1 MLLCQLGDI
10 TTLEAISI
18 YGFFRMHLIVVS
30 VLNKHVFLKYR
41 CQIICTRSFILLW
54 IYEFVVFRPRH
65 GPVRVGYEGSTVDN
79 VVLPIFMFQKRQNSI
94 KWHLVTGRLNSA
106 MRSDRWQADRLC
118 ELWLH
123 GTLEEQSIFR
133 VTGSS
138 W

>member
-18 YGFFRMHLIVVS
+18 YSFFRMHLIVVS

-41 CQIICTRSFILLW
+41 CQTICTRSFIVLW
-54 IYEFVVFRPRH
+54 ISEFVVFRPRH
-65 GPVRVGYEGSTVDN
+65 GLVRVGYDIYVI
-79 VVLPIFMFQKRQNSI
+79 LPIFMFQKRQNSI

-123 GTLEEQSIFR
+123 GILEEQSIFR